1 MQRAAHRRI
10 QNDYVVVYSL
20 QTILDGSSISATIK
34 KLKKVV
40 FQGQAKD
47 EIRSFPV
54 NARRIAGEQIMR
66 LQSGLNP
73 ADSKPMRTIGAGVRE
88 IRIQD
93 GNQYRVIYLATF
105 DEAIYILSGFSKKSQ
120 KTAKTDIEKAKSR
133 LAALQDYRR
142 TL

>member
-1 MQRAAHRRI
+1 MF
-10 QNDYVVVYSL
+10 D
-20 QTILDGSSISATIK
+20 DSSIFATIG

-47 EIRSFPV
+47 EIRSFPA
-54 NARRIAGEQIMR
+54 NARRTAGEQIMR

-88 IRIQD
+88 IRIRD

-120 KTAKTDIEKAKSR
+120 KIAKSDIEKAKSR
-133 LAALQDYRR
+133 LAALHDYRR